1 MKRKGL
7 DEITKKAKKM
17 YDEYTFGDFCYNRD
31 GFNASLINSLAKL
44 DKNHIVFD
52 VGCGTGYW
60 LDKLLSFGVPI
71 HNLTGIDLSQ
81 KNVENLRTRGF
92 NAICGNI
99 LDLQL
104 EDNISDFT
112 ICNGVIHHTSDPLKA
127 FTELVRITK
136 NGGRIYLM
144 VYNKFNPYFYLVHR
158 LTYPIRYLYWHS
170 NKNIADYLYQISKTA
185 LQPIAY
191 FVTGQFLDN
200 KTARTLFMDQIISPQ
215 VHLLSQSMLRSFARR
230 CNCQI
235 KQLKYIK
242 CYLEIAAI
250 MKVNK

>member
-1 MKRKGL
+1 M
-7 DEITKKAKKM
+7 DEITKKAKTM

-31 GFNASLINSLAKL
+31 GFNAPLINSLAKL
-44 DKNHIVFD
+44 DKKHIVFD

-60 LDKLLSFGVPI
+60 LEKLLSFGVPI
-71 HNLTGIDLSQ
+71 HNLTGIDLSP
-81 KNVENLRTRGF
+81 KNVENLTIRGF
-92 NAICGNI
+92 NAICGDVLN
-99 LDLQL
+99 LPV
-104 EDNISDFT
+104 ENNISDFT

-136 NGGRIYLM
+136 SGGHIYLM

-170 NKNIADYLYQISKTA
+170 NKNIADYIFKISKPA
-185 LQPIAY
+185 LQLIAY
-191 FVTGQFLDN
+191 FVTGQFLND
-200 KTARTLFMDQIISPQ
+200 KTAKTLFMDQIISPQ
-215 VHLLSQSMLRSFARR
+215 AYLLSKSMLRSFARR

-235 KQLKYIK
+235 QLLKYIK